1 MKFYPSPV
9 SNILNIRFSK
19 VQRGFL
25 FLVDMSGKCILK
37 SSINNQAHVR
47 LSLKGIETGEYT
59 IKTDNFNHKLIIS

>member
-1 MKFYPSPV
+1 MNVYPNPV
-9 SNILNIRFSK
+9 SNILNIRFSR

-37 SSINNQAHVR
+37 SSINNQSHVR

-59 IKTDNFNHKLIIS
+59 LKVDNHNHKVVIS